1 MALILNIE
9 TATEVCSV
17 CFAKDGKVIALKE
30 SFEDKTHAKLLTVFI
45 DELLQENN
53 LKIAN
58 FDAIAVSMGPGSYTG
73 LRIGVSTAKGLA
85 YAADLPLIAVST
97 LQSLAFGLEKKK
109 KDELDKDAWL
119 CPMIDARRMEVYT
132 AFFNLR
138 NEEKSKISADI
149 IDENS
154 YLEVLNDRQVIFCG
168 NGSAKCKENIT
179 HKNALFIDDI
189 ECSASYMAPI
199 AEQAFADN
207 NFVDVAYFEPFYLKD
222 FVATIPRK
230 NIFK

>member
-17 CFAKDGKVIALKE
+17 CFAKDGEAIAIRE
-30 SFEDKTHAKLLTVFI
+30 SFEGKTHAKLLTVFI
-45 DELLQENN
+45 EKLLAENN
-53 LKIAN
+53 LEVSD

-73 LRIGVSTAKGLA
+73 LRIGVSVAKGLA
-85 YAADLPLIAVST
+85 YAANLPLIAVNT
-97 LQSLAFGLEKKK
+97 LQSIALGISNRKEQKI
-109 KDELDKDAWL
+109 KDNAWI

-132 AFFNLR
+132 AFFNAK
-138 NEEKSKISADI
+138 NETELDISAEI

-154 YLEVLNDRQVIFCG
+154 YLDILNKRQVVFCG
-168 NGSAKCKENIT
+168 NGASKCKSSIT

-189 ECSASYMAPI
+189 ECNARFMTPL
-199 AEQAFADN
+199 AEHAFLKAD
-207 NFVDVAYFEPFYLKD
+207 FVDLAYFEPFYLKN

>member
-1 MALILNIE
+1 MSLILNIE

-17 CFAKDGKVIALKE
+17 CFARDGEIIAIRE
-30 SFEDKTHAKLLTVFI
+30 SFEGKTHAKLLTVFI
-45 DELLQENN
+45 EELLEENN
-53 LKIAN
+53 LRVTD

-73 LRIGVSTAKGLA
+73 LRIGVSATKGLS

-97 LQSLAFGLEKKK
+97 LQSLALGVSNRKEIKMN
-109 KDELDKDAWL
+109 DNTWV

-132 AFFNLR
+132 AFFNAE
-138 NEEKSKISADI
+138 NESKSEISADI

-154 YLEVLNDRQVIFCG
+154 YLDILNERQVVFCG
-168 NGSAKCKENIT
+168 NGASKCKSSIT
-179 HKNALFIDDI
+179 HKNALFIDDV
-189 ECSASYMAPI
+189 ECSSRFMASL
-199 AEQAFADN
+199 AEQAFLKSD
-207 NFVDVAYFEPFYLKD
+207 FVDLAYFEPFYLKN